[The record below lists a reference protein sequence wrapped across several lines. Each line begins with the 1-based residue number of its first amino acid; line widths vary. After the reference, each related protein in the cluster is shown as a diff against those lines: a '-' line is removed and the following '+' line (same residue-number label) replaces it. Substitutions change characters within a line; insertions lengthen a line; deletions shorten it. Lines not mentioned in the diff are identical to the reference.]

1 MNTLFFPVLL
11 KTFQCSIALR
21 KNLAFSVWLTR
32 FCTTFPLPVC
42 VNFPQMLMKSNLLSF
57 HSFASALSFP

>member
-11 KTFQCSIALR
+11 KTFQCSMALR
-21 KNLAFSVWLTR
+21 KNLAFSVWLTG
-32 FCTTFPLPVC
+32 FCTTFPLSVC

>member
-21 KNLAFSVWLTR
+21 KNIAFSVWLTK
-32 FCTTFPLPVC
+32 FCMTFPLPIS
-42 VNFPQMLMKSNLLSF
+42 VNFLQMLIKSNLLSF